1 MTDCACGCKVFN
13 STYIVQLIVKNFR
26 GYSKETKLNVDEL
39 TALIGK
45 NDAGKSTLLEAMEIF
60 FNNKKIACEKEDLS
74 IECDEKKDNI
84 EISCLFSHYP
94 TKLTID
100 SGSETT
106 LKKEYLLNKDGLF
119 HIAVCIIKRDK

>member
-13 STYIVQLIVKNFR
+13 STYVVQLIVKNFR

-60 FNNKKIACEKEDLS
+60 FNTP
-74 IECDEKKDNI
+74 
-84 EISCLFSHYP
+84 F
-94 TKLTID
+94 
-100 SGSETT
+100 
-106 LKKEYLLNKDGLF
+106 
-119 HIAVCIIKRDK
+119 V

>member
-1 MTDCACGCKVFN
+1 
-13 STYIVQLIVKNFR
+13 
-26 GYSKETKLNVDEL
+26 
-39 TALIGK
+39 
-45 NDAGKSTLLEAMEIF
+45 MEIF

-106 LKKEYLLNKDGLF
+106 LKKEYLLNKDGLL
-119 HIAVCIIKRDK
+119 HIKKFLIVKMLNLKKKYI